1 MNSQSLGHMTVTYSS
16 IDDMAPALQPALLSE
31 LERAL
36 VQGPVSVLFL
46 VHTHEVPR
54 SVPEF
59 WLQATRRFAP
69 GLCAI
74 AVVSESLAVRTAARV
89 FGISND
95 LKGVPIT
102 VKAFRQ
108 SQLAAARDWCEQS
121 RLKRAS
127 GAAPSR

>member
-1 MNSQSLGHMTVTYSS
+1 MTSTSNGHVEVTYGTVE
-16 IDDMAPALQPALLSE
+16 DMAPALQPALLAE

-36 VQGPVSVLFL
+36 ATGPVSVLFQ

-54 SVPEF
+54 TVPEF
-59 WLQATRRFAP
+59 WLQVTRRFAP

-95 LKGVPIT
+95 LKGVPIA
-102 VKAFRQ
+102 VKAFAPTE
-108 SQLAAARDWCEQS
+108 LASARDWCQRA
-121 RLKRAS
+121 RLTRAS